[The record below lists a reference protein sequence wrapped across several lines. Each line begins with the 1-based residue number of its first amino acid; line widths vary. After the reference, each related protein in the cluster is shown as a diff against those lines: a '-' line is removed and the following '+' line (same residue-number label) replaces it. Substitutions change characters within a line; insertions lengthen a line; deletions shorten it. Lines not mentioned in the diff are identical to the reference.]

1 MSRIRMDYIE
11 RRQQIKTATRKV
23 LLKKGF
29 RNVVMEDIMKETKLS
44 RGGLYH
50 HYSSVN
56 EILYEIMVDGDNAR
70 KTIIEKA
77 LTVKKDLSFNEL
89 ISDVIVE
96 KILSENEFVSMYVM
110 FLEEIRYDE
119 KLKKLYE
126 KLKNESIQSISS
138 IFEAENREL
147 FKNHSEL
154 IVNLINSVILAC
166 ELLETRE
173 NFSSNKE
180 ILKKMIIEIL
190 KDTRI

>member
-1 MSRIRMDYIE
+1 M
-11 RRQQIKTATRKV
+11 

-70 KTIIEKA
+70 KAIIEKA
-77 LTVKKDLSFNEL
+77 LTVKKDLPFNEL

-96 KILSENEFVSMYVM
+96 KMLSENEFVSMYVM